1 MERGILGDRVGQ
13 QGWQLLGAA
22 GVDQGQRAG
31 GGAATLA
38 MALARPPLLLLV
50 LGLGLAGAQKT
61 LEEVPVQPGFEAQKV
76 EGRWLTLRLAAS
88 HGNLVSPA
96 DPLRLSLHS
105 IRTGA
110 GGDVE
115 FLLLWRGAG
124 VCGGENVTVHPT
136 QLPGQYHG
144 SCEYPAWASSRKDT
158 RTPGAGRD
166 TQGSPHVLLVL
177 ATGWGAG
184 PGGWRG
190 GVPRHPA
197 GVPTVEGGSMHVRF
211 VSTDYSNLI
220 LHVRFEDEEVTSL
233 WVLLAR
239 RKLEDPQWL
248 GKYLGYVEKFHLQEA
263 PVSNIGG
270 QCPPPQA

>member
-144 SCEYPAWASSRKDT
+144 SSPTTATSSCTCASRTRRSPACGCCWPEGSSR
-158 RTPGAGRD
+158 TP
-166 TQGSPHVLLVL
+166 S
-177 ATGWGAG
+177 GWGSTLG
-184 PGGWRG
+184 TWRN
-190 GVPRHPA
+190 
-197 GVPTVEGGSMHVRF
+197 
-211 VSTDYSNLI
+211 STC
-220 LHVRFEDEEVTSL
+220 
-233 WVLLAR
+233 
-239 RKLEDPQWL
+239 RKLRSPT
-248 GKYLGYVEKFHLQEA
+248 
-263 PVSNIGG
+263 
-270 QCPPPQA
+270 

>member
-1 MERGILGDRVGQ
+1 
-13 QGWQLLGAA
+13 
-22 GVDQGQRAG
+22 
-31 GGAATLA
+31 
-38 MALARPPLLLLV
+38 MALARAPLLLLV

-61 LEEVPVQPGFEAQKV
+61 LEEVPVQPDFEARKV
-76 EGRWLTLRLAAS
+76 EGRWLTLRLAS
-88 HGNLVSPA
+88 SRGNLVSPA

-136 QLPGQYHG
+136 QLPGQYRG
-144 SCEYPAWASSRKDT
+144 SF
-158 RTPGAGRD
+158 G
-166 TQGSPHVLLVL
+166 
-177 ATGWGAG
+177 
-184 PGGWRG
+184 
-190 GVPRHPA
+190 
-197 GVPTVEGGSMHVRF
+197 GGSMHVRF

-263 PVSNIGG
+263 PVSNVDGKRQLQPSSTPCVRPAPG
-270 QCPPPQA
+270 ASLGTSHSTE